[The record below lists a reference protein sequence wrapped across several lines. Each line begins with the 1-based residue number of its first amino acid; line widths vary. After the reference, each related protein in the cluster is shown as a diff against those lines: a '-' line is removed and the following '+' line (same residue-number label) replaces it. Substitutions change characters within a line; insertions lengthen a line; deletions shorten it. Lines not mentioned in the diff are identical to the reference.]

1 MTYPGHLGN
10 PKREILLF
18 IFVLLVMS
26 VLYATPRLFAGGFSL
41 GFLKELLVDCLIMAV
56 ACFPVWW
63 LHFRKWTT
71 LPMKTRFA
79 LHLLTSILYYA
90 SWVILYQ
97 FYNRWIGL
105 PVMTGR
111 QMIQNIGPNLLFYIQ
126 VFSSLH
132 IDLFFRE
139 REYQQNRERELREFA
154 HRAEIESL
162 KAQIQPHF
170 LFNTL
175 NSISASVP
183 AENEHTRVLIA
194 QLADTFRYA
203 LRSTREELVPLWQE
217 LDFLKNYLLLEQSRF
232 GKRLE
237 FEILADDRCR
247 QVNIPP
253 MLLQPLVENA
263 IKHGIEPAVYGGQVN
278 IACKLDRGFIHFCIR
293 NTGAPYAGT
302 VREMFNADGV
312 GLSNTAKRLSNQ
324 FGENLHIE
332 LDENGAV
339 AVSFALPAGQS

>member
-1 MTYPGHLGN
+1 MTHLGHLGN
-10 PKREILLF
+10 PKREISLF
-18 IFVLLVMS
+18 IFVLLAMS
-26 VLYATPRLFAGGFSL
+26 VLYATPRLFAGGFSA
-41 GFLKELLVDCLIMAV
+41 GFFKELLVDCLIMAT
-56 ACFPVWW
+56 ACLPVWW
-63 LHFRKWTT
+63 LHFRKWTA

-79 LHLLTSILYYA
+79 LHLLTGMLYYA
-90 SWVILYQ
+90 IWVILYQ
-97 FYNRWIGL
+97 FYNRWMGIPL
-105 PVMTGR
+105 MTGR
-111 QMIQNIGPNLLFYIQ
+111 QMVQNIGPNLLFYIQ

-139 REYQQNRERELREFA
+139 REYQQNRERELRELA

-237 FEILADDRCR
+237 FKIVADDGCR
-247 QVNIPP
+247 QVSIPP

-263 IKHGIEPAVYGGQVN
+263 IKHGIEPAVDGGRIVITCSLEQGL
-278 IACKLDRGFIHFCIR
+278 IQFCIR
-293 NTGAPYAGT
+293 NTGAPYTGT
-302 VREMFNADGV
+302 VEGMFNADGV

-324 FGENLHIE
+324 FGEKLHIA

-339 AVSFALPAGQS
+339 TVSFALPAGPH